1 MTYTIEI
8 SDSYTPPEG
17 PFVTNE
23 AYVAH
28 VMNMAAR
35 SYAGQ
40 YSTADVESGI
50 TAAREAYNAILP
62 KPAAEPIPE
71 AAPEVVSEPV
81 LEGAE

>member
-8 SDSYTPPEG
+8 SDAYAPPEG
-17 PFVTNE
+17 PFVDNA

-40 YSTADVESGI
+40 YSTPDVESGI
-50 TAAREAYNAILP
+50 TAARDAYNAALP
-62 KPAAEPIPE
+62 QPPVEE
-71 AAPEVVSEPV
+71 ETEV
-81 LEGAE
+81 

>member
-8 SDSYTPPEG
+8 SDAYAPPEG
-17 PFVTNE
+17 PFADNT

-40 YSTADVESGI
+40 YSTEDVESGI
-50 TAAREAYNAILP
+50 TAAREAFNASLP
-62 KPAAEPIPE
+62 QLQTEE
-71 AAPEVVSEPV
+71 TEV
-81 LEGAE
+81 

>member
-8 SDSYTPPEG
+8 SDAYTPPEG
-17 PFVTNE
+17 PFATNE
-23 AYVAH
+23 DYVAH

-50 TAAREAYNAILP
+50 TAA
-62 KPAAEPIPE
+62 
-71 AAPEVVSEPV
+71 SV
-81 LEGAE
+81 L